1 MFWSKLLT
9 LLGLLCLL
17 VGSTLLWQRY
27 NPQRLSFTSYRNH
40 STPPAAPN
48 PPVRVKIN
56 DLKIDLPIIPSKIIK
71 NQWETTGKGV
81 SWLSTSPIPGTT
93 GNSILYGHN
102 WTSLL
107 GNLVNA
113 HTGQLITVYY
123 QDGTQKSFEIEA
135 LAAVNP
141 DDIHILDPS
150 QDERITL
157 YTCTGLM
164 DSKRFVV
171 VAKSTNR
178 CLADKM

>member
-1 MFWSKLLT
+1 MIWSKISILT
-9 LLGLLCLL
+9 GIFCIF
-17 VGSTLLWQRY
+17 VGGVLLWQRY
-27 NPQRLSFTSYRNH
+27 NPQRLSFTSYQNY
-40 STPPAAPN
+40 SIPKAAPN
-48 PPVRVKIN
+48 PPVRIKIN
-56 DLKIDLPIIPSKIIK
+56 DLGIDLPVIASKIK
-71 NQWETTGKGV
+71 NNQWETTGIGV
-81 SWLSTSPIPGTT
+81 SWLSTSPIPGDI

-113 HTGQLITVYY
+113 RAGQLITVYY
-123 QDGTQKSFEIEA
+123 QNGSQKSFEVEA

-150 QDERITL
+150 PDERITL

-178 CLADKM
+178 CLADKL

>member
-1 MFWSKLLT
+1 M
-9 LLGLLCLL
+9 G
-17 VGSTLLWQRY
+17 GALLWQRY
-27 NPQRLSFTSYRNH
+27 NPQRLSFASYRNY
-40 STPPAAPN
+40 STSQAAPN
-48 PPVRVKIN
+48 PPVRIKIN
-56 DLKIDLPIIPSKIIK
+56 DLRIDLPVIASKIK
-71 NQWETTGKGV
+71 NNQWETTAKGI

-102 WTSLL
+102 WSSLL

-113 HTGQLITVYY
+113 KTGQLITVYY
-123 QDGTQKSFEIEA
+123 QDGSQKSFEVDA

-141 DDIHILDPS
+141 NDIHILDPS

-178 CLADKM
+178 CLADKL